1 MATQRI
7 LHSTLSNSEVFPPH
21 IPILFICWI
30 KWTHKDLH
38 MVQRPSSSPHTPPT
52 WVPHP
57 SFLCSQSW
65 YMPLPFPGKTSL
77 RPSCLEKPSHPSR
90 TSSEVTSSVKAPWMR
105 RGTSSP
111 SSVIS
116 PSHAY
121 EVSVPFSQRP
131 PGTGWPWSKVGLL
144 LLDGRR
150 TYSMGSHGQ
159 LSDSV
164 TKNLL

>member
-1 MATQRI
+1 MATQGI
-7 LHSTLSNSEVFPPH
+7 LHSTLSSSELFAPH
-21 IPILFICWI
+21 VPILFAGLSGPTRTSTWCQ
-30 KWTHKDLH
+30 H
-38 MVQRPSSSPHTPPT
+38 PSSSPHNPPT
-52 WVPHP
+52 WIPHP

-65 YMPLPFPGKTSL
+65 YMPLPLPGKTSL
-77 RPSCLEKPSHPSR
+77 WPSCLGKPSHPSR
-90 TSSEVTSSVKAPWMR
+90 TSSGVTSSVKAPWRR

-111 SSVIS
+111 SSVIY

-121 EVSVPFSQRP
+121 EMSVPFSQRP

-144 LLDGRR
+144 LLDGGR

-159 LSDSV
+159 LSDSI